1 MYTLACTGGI
11 GSGKSYVC
19 KVFSAMG
26 IPVYY
31 ADERAKMLY
40 HSESDLLCELTSL
53 LGDKIVSEG
62 VLQKALFAKIIF
74 SNPRLLNKVN
84 EIVHPYVL
92 KDFLAWK
99 SECQQRGNSL
109 IIIESAII
117 LDAQIFRNCIDGI
130 LVVDAPIDVR
140 IARVIK
146 RDSVDERQVIER
158 INRQM
163 GSADMLSKADYIIFA
178 DGKRAVL
185 PQICDVLKQ
194 LVTTLNC

>member
-40 HSESDLLCELTSL
+40 HSESELLCELTTL
-53 LGDKIVSEG
+53 LGDEIVSEG

-99 SECQQRGNSL
+99 SECRQRGKSL
-109 IIIESAII
+109 VIIESAII
-117 LDAQIFRNCIDGI
+117 LDVQIFRNCIDGI

-163 GSADMLSKADYIIFA
+163 SSADMLSKADYIIFA

-194 LVTTLNC
+194 LTTTLNC